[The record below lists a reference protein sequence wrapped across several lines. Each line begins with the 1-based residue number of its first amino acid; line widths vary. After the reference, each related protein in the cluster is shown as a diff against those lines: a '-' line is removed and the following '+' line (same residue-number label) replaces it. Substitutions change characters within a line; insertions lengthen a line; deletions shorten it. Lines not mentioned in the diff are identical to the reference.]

1 MNLIKN
7 NSNYRVIRKY
17 NITVFITLIRANQ
30 LITEFKAGSSSLS
43 EAKKIE
49 DYNLIEYIKVI
60 DFQTMNLNQD
70 FNLKTTN

>member
-1 MNLIKN
+1 
-7 NSNYRVIRKY
+7 V
-17 NITVFITLIRANQ
+17 V
-30 LITEFKAGSSSLS
+30 GSSLS

-60 DFQTMNLNQD
+60 DFQTMNSNKD